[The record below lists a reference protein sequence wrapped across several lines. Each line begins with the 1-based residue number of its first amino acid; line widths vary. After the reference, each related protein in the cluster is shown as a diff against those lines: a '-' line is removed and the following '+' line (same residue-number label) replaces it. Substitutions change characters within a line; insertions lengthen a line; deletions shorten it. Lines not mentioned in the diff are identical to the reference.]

1 MKQLLFIAVF
11 FISLLSQAQSFQK
24 TYSATYADAKIY
36 SNRLYVLINDSGVKH
51 CVVKKDLNGNILWSK
66 KYSFPSAGTGL
77 FLTANAGKIS
87 ITHTGGGSTPFI
99 SIDTLN
105 GAISS
110 DYIFFPCPPN
120 QQNKSDKLVAL
131 NNGIAVKIGC
141 NPMNLQTTVYTTNAI
156 TGNTIA
162 AMSIITPT
170 NVGAVAAARITK
182 SGPNSIILY
191 GRTGTNLLFFI
202 KITNP
207 VTMANTG
214 IHILKKQLPSD
225 LDPDF
230 GTDVDSTGSTI
241 FALFRNNN
249 TYTYIKTD
257 TSLSNF
263 TAYTRP
269 INNSFVSHIA
279 YKSGT
284 LYSGVYNV
292 TSSTTCVP
300 ILSSVN
306 DNFTPIQTVSY
317 PPISITGT
325 GTATYPRR
333 DFKVSVNSS
342 HVYFTYH
349 ENNKLTIS
357 KSSNSGALNCTSTT
371 TLPSFANLALV
382 DSLVTT
388 ITTLFSEFVSYTNIT
403 IPTYSSSAYS
413 HTTSCIS
420 VGLNDV
426 ISQPKELFTLGQ
438 LNSSDYLVSS
448 DITTLKTV
456 KIFDITGNLILNVQ
470 DINSSKTR
478 INLSNYPNGIY
489 ILKATSNE
497 NLEKIFKVLKL

>member
-1 MKQLLFIAVF
+1 MKRILFVAAF

-36 SNRLYVLINDSGVKH
+36 NNRLYVLINDSGAKH

-66 KYSFPSAGTGL
+66 KYSFTSGGTGL

-87 ITHTGGGSTPFI
+87 ITNTGGGSTFI

-110 DYIFFPCPPN
+110 DYVFFPCPPN
-120 QQNKSDKLVAL
+120 PQNKSDKLVAL
-131 NNGIAVKIGC
+131 NNGIAVKLGC

-191 GRTGTNLLFFI
+191 GKTGPNLLFFI

-333 DFKVSVNSS
+333 DFKVSANSS

-349 ENNKLTIS
+349 ENNNLTIS
-357 KSSNSGALNCTSTT
+357 KSSNYGALNCTSTT

-388 ITTLFSEFVSYTNIT
+388 ITTLFSEFVNYANIT
-403 IPTYSSSAYS
+403 IPTYSSSVYS

-420 VGLNDV
+420 VGLNDLTKQSNEV
-426 ISQPKELFTLGQ
+426 FSLGQ
-438 LNSSDYLVSS
+438 SGSSDYVISS
-448 DITTLKTV
+448 GAHTLKNIKV
-456 KIFDITGNLILNVQ
+456 YDITGSLIINVQ
-470 DINSSKTR
+470 DINSSKTK
-478 INLSNYPNGIY
+478 IDLSNYPTGIY

-497 NLEKIFKVLKL
+497 NLEKIFKILKL